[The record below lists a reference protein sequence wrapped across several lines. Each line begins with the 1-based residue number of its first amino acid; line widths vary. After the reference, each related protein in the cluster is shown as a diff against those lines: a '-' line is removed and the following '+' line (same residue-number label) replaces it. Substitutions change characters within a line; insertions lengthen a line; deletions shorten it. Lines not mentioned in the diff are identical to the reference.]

1 MLPNSLLQRLASW
14 CPWLLRLTDEPK
26 QPVKVL
32 VTGAAGQIGYAIVA
46 MIARGLMLG
55 PDQPVVLHM
64 LDIPKSAE
72 TLNGVRMELI
82 DAALPLLRGVVAT
95 SDEAEAFRGVNFAV
109 LIGGWPRKEG
119 MQRKDLIA
127 KNVPI
132 YQSQASALQQHAA
145 PDCKVLVV
153 ANPANTN
160 ALVLKEF
167 APAVPAKNI
176 TCLTRLDH
184 NRALGQISEKLG
196 VHVGDVRNAIVWGNH
211 SSTQFPDASHA
222 TARTQHGEM
231 PVVELIADE
240 KWLKEEFVSVV
251 QQRGEAVIKAR
262 KQSSS
267 LSAASAA
274 CDHMRDW
281 ILGTPKGTWVSMGV
295 YSDGSYGVPEGIFYS
310 FPVTCDKGEWSIVQG
325 LEVDDFARSKMELS
339 ANELDEERSM
349 AYEFVSSEIDQ

>member
-1 MLPNSLLQRLASW
+1 MLSNSLLQRLASW
-14 CPWLLRLTDEPK
+14 CPWLLRDEPK

-32 VTGAAGQIGYAIVA
+32 VTGAAGQIGYAIVP

-64 LDIPKSAE
+64 LDIPAMADA
-72 TLNGVRMELI
+72 LNGVRMELV

-95 SDEAEAFRGVNFAV
+95 SDEAEAFRCVNFAV

-119 MQRKDLIA
+119 MERNDLIA
-127 KNVPI
+127 KN
-132 YQSQASALQQHAA
+132 
-145 PDCKVLVV
+145 VLVV

-160 ALVLKEF
+160 ALVLKEN
-167 APAVPAKNI
+167 AV
-176 TCLTRLDH
+176 
-184 NRALGQISEKLG
+184 
-196 VHVGDVRNAIVWGNH
+196 VWGNH

-222 TARTQHGEM
+222 TVRTEHGEK
-231 PVVELIADE
+231 PVRELVADE
-240 KWLKEEFVSVV
+240 KWLREEFVSIV
-251 QQRGEAVIKAR
+251 QQRGAAVIKAR

-295 YSDGSYGVPEGIFYS
+295 YSDGSYGVPDGIFYS
-310 FPVTCDKGEWSIVQG
+310 FPVTCEKGEWSIVQG
-325 LEVDDFARSKMELS
+325 LQVDDFARSKMELS

-349 AYEFVSSEIDQ
+349 AYEFVST

>member
-1 MLPNSLLQRLASW
+1 MLPNSVFQRLVKW
-14 CPWLLRLTDEPK
+14 CPWLLRVRDEPK

-32 VTGAAGQIGYAIVA
+32 VTGAAGQIGYAIVP

-64 LDIPKSAE
+64 LDLPRSADA
-72 TLNGVRMELI
+72 LKGVRMELI
-82 DAALPLLRGVVAT
+82 DAALPLLRGVVVT
-95 SDEAEAFRGVNFAV
+95 SDEAEAFKGVNFAV

-119 MQRKDLIA
+119 MERNDLIA
-127 KNVPI
+127 KNVTI
-132 YQSQASALQQHAA
+132 YRSQASALQKHAA
-145 PDCKVLVV
+145 PNCKVLVV

-167 APAVPAKNI
+167 ASAIPTKNI

-196 VHVGDVRNAIVWGNH
+196 VHVGDVKNAIVWGNH

-222 TARTQHGEM
+222 TVRTEQGEK
-231 PVVELIADE
+231 PVRELVADE
-240 KWLKEEFVSVV
+240 KWLREEFVSIV
-251 QQRGEAVIKAR
+251 QQRGAAVIKAR

-267 LSAASAA
+267 LSAASSA

-281 ILGTPKGTWVSMGV
+281 ILGTPKGSWVSMGV
-295 YSDGSYGVPEGIFYS
+295 HSDGSYGVPEGIFYS
-310 FPVTCDKGEWSIVQG
+310 FPVTCEKGEWAIVQG
-325 LEVDDFARSKMELS
+325 LQVDEFARSKMELS
-339 ANELDEERSM
+339 VNELEEEKVI
-349 AYEFVSSEIDQ
+349 AYELVSS

>member
-1 MLPNSLLQRLASW
+1 MSSSISLLQRLARW
-14 CPWLLRLTDEPK
+14 RPWVLRDEPK
-26 QPVKVL
+26 QAVKVL

-46 MIARGLMLG
+46 MIARGQMLG
-55 PDQPVVLHM
+55 PEQPVVLHM
-64 LDIPKSAE
+64 LGLPRAADA
-72 TLNGVRMELI
+72 LNGVRMELI

-95 SDEAEAFRGVNFAV
+95 SNEAEAFKGVNVAI

-119 MQRKDLIA
+119 MKRKDLIA

-132 YQSQASALQQHAA
+132 YKSQASALQQHAA
-145 PDCKVLVV
+145 PNCKVLVV

-167 APAVPAKNI
+167 AGGIPAKNI
-176 TCLTRLDH
+176 TCLMRLDH
-184 NRALGQISEKLG
+184 NRALGQIAEKLN
-196 VHVGDVRNAIVWGNH
+196 VPVSDVKNAIIWGNH

-222 TARTQHGEM
+222 TIRTELGER
-231 PVVELIADE
+231 PVTELVADE
-240 KWLKEEFVSVV
+240 KWLREEFVSTV
-251 QQRGEAVIKAR
+251 QQRGAAVIKAR

-274 CDHMRDW
+274 CDHVRDW

-295 YSDGSYGVPEGIFYS
+295 CSDGSYGIPEGTFFS

-325 LEVDDFARSKMELS
+325 LQIDDFARSKMEAS
-339 ANELDEERSM
+339 TSELKEEK
-349 AYEFVSSEIDQ
+349 AVAINIL

>member
-1 MLPNSLLQRLASW
+1 
-14 CPWLLRLTDEPK
+14 
-26 QPVKVL
+26 
-32 VTGAAGQIGYAIVA
+32 

-55 PDQPVVLHM
+55 LDQPVVLHM
-64 LDIPKSAE
+64 LDIPQMAGA
-72 TLNGVRMELI
+72 LNGVRMELV

-95 SDEAEAFRGVNFAV
+95 SDEAEAFQGVNFAV

-119 MQRKDLIA
+119 MERKDLIA
-127 KNVPI
+127 KNVAI
-132 YQSQASALQQHAA
+132 YRIKIKISILMNFNPVTSRRALQ
-145 PDCKVLVV
+145 VLVV

-222 TARTQHGEM
+222 TARTDHGEK
-231 PVVELIADE
+231 PVGELVADE
-240 KWLKEEFVSVV
+240 KWLRDEFVSIV
-251 QQRGEAVIKAR
+251 QQRGAAVIKAR

-295 YSDGSYGVPEGIFYS
+295 YSDGSYSVPKGIFYS
-310 FPVTCDKGEWSIVQG
+310 FPVTCEKGEWSIVQG
-325 LEVDDFARSKMELS
+325 LQVDDFARSKMELS

-349 AYEFVSSEIDQ
+349 ASEFVSS

>member
-1 MLPNSLLQRLASW
+1 MMSSNSLFQRLAKW
-14 CPWLLRLTDEPK
+14 CPWLLRDEPK
-26 QPVKVL
+26 KPVKVL

-55 PDQPVVLHM
+55 ADQPVVLHL
-64 LDIPKSAE
+64 LDLPVAANA
-72 TLNGVRMELI
+72 LNGVRMELI

-95 SDEAEAFRGVNFAV
+95 SDEAEAFKGVNVAIV
-109 LIGGWPRKEG
+109 IGGWPRRDG
-119 MQRKDLIA
+119 MERKDLIS
-127 KNVPI
+127 KNVTI
-132 YQSQASALQQHAA
+132 YKSQASALHQHAA
-145 PDCKVLVV
+145 PNCKVLVV

-167 APAVPAKNI
+167 APAIPAKNI

-184 NRALGQISEKLG
+184 NRALGQVAEKLN
-196 VHVGDVRNAIVWGNH
+196 VHVGDVKNAIIWGNH

-222 TARTQHGEM
+222 TVSTDRGER
-231 PVVELIADE
+231 PVRELIADE
-240 KWLKEEFVSVV
+240 IWLREEFVTDV
-251 QQRGEAVIKAR
+251 QQRGAAVIKAR

-295 YSDGSYGVPEGIFYS
+295 YSDGSYGVPEGVFFS
-310 FPVTCDKGEWSIVQG
+310 FPVTCEKGEWSVVQG
-325 LEVDDFARSKMELS
+325 LEIDDFARSKMETS
-339 ANELDEERSM
+339 ATELKEEKSI
-349 AYEFVSSEIDQ
+349 AYEFL

>member
-1 MLPNSLLQRLASW
+1 MLPNSLFQRLTGKSITS
-14 CPWLLRLTDEPK
+14 LNDTDC
-26 QPVKVL
+26 
-32 VTGAAGQIGYAIVA
+32 AGQIGYAIVP

-64 LDIPKSAE
+64 LDLPRSADA
-72 TLNGVRMELI
+72 LNGVRMELI
-82 DAALPLLRGVVAT
+82 DAALPLLRGVVVT
-95 SDEAEAFRGVNFAV
+95 SDEAEAFKGVNFAV

-119 MQRKDLIA
+119 MERNDLIA
-127 KNVPI
+127 KNVTI
-132 YQSQASALQQHAA
+132 YRSQASALQKHAA
-145 PDCKVLVV
+145 PNCKVLVV

-167 APAVPAKNI
+167 ASAIPAKNI

-196 VHVGDVRNAIVWGNH
+196 VHVGDVKNAIVWGNH

-222 TARTQHGEM
+222 TVKTEQGEK
-231 PVVELIADE
+231 PVRELVTDE
-240 KWLKEEFVSVV
+240 KWLREEFVSIV
-251 QQRGEAVIKAR
+251 QQRGAAVIKAR

-310 FPVTCDKGEWSIVQG
+310 FPVTCEKGEWTIVQG
-325 LEVDDFARSKMELS
+325 LQIDEFARSKMELS
-339 ANELDEERSM
+339 ANELEEEKAI
-349 AYEFVSSEIDQ
+349 AYELVSS

>member
-1 MLPNSLLQRLASW
+1 MMLSNPLLQRLARW
-14 CPWLLRLTDEPK
+14 CPWVLRDEPK

-55 PDQPVVLHM
+55 PDQPVILHM
-64 LDIPKSAE
+64 LDLPRAAE
-72 TLNGVRMELI
+72 ALDGVRMELI
-82 DAALPLLRGVVAT
+82 DAALPLLRGVLAT
-95 SDEAEAFRGVNFAV
+95 SDEAEAFQGVSVAV

-119 MQRKDLIA
+119 MERKDLIA
-127 KNVPI
+127 KNVSI
-132 YQSQASALQQHAA
+132 YKSQASALQQHAA
-145 PDCKVLVV
+145 PNCKVVVV

-167 APAVPAKNI
+167 GPSIPAKNI

-184 NRALGQISEKLG
+184 NRALGQVAEKLN
-196 VHVGDVRNAIVWGNH
+196 VHVGDVKNAIIWGNH

-222 TARTQHGEM
+222 TARTDLGEK
-231 PVVELIADE
+231 PVKQLVADE
-240 KWLKEEFVSVV
+240 KWLKEEFVSTV
-251 QQRGEAVIKAR
+251 QQRGAAVIKAR

-274 CDHMRDW
+274 CDHVRDW

-295 YSDGSYGVPEGIFYS
+295 YSDGSYGVPEGLFYS
-310 FPVTCDKGEWSIVQG
+310 FPVTCEKGEWSIVQG
-325 LEVDDFARSKMELS
+325 LQIDDFARSKMEAS
-339 ANELDEERSM
+339 ANELEEEKSIAM
-349 AYEFVSSEIDQ
+349 NIL

>member
-1 MLPNSLLQRLASW
+1 MSSTSSLLQRLARW
-14 CPWLLRLTDEPK
+14 RPWALRDEPK
-26 QPVKVL
+26 QAVRVL

-55 PDQPVVLHM
+55 PDQPVILHM
-64 LDIPKSAE
+64 LDLPRAAE
-72 TLNGVRMELI
+72 ALNGVRMELI

-95 SDEAEAFRGVNFAV
+95 SDEAEAFKGVDVAI

-119 MQRKDLIA
+119 MKRKDLIA

-132 YQSQASALQQHAA
+132 YKSQASALQQHAA
-145 PDCKVLVV
+145 PNCKVLVV

-167 APAVPAKNI
+167 AAGIPAKNI

-184 NRALGQISEKLG
+184 NRALGQVAEKLN
-196 VHVGDVRNAIVWGNH
+196 VPVGDVKNAIIWGNH
-211 SSTQFPDASHA
+211 SSTQVPDASHA
-222 TARTQHGEM
+222 TARTGLGERT
-231 PVVELIADE
+231 VKELVGDE
-240 KWLKEEFVSVV
+240 KWLREEFVRTV
-251 QQRGEAVIKAR
+251 QQRGAAVIKAR

-274 CDHMRDW
+274 CDHIRDW

-295 YSDGSYGVPEGIFYS
+295 CSDGSYGVPEGLFYS

-325 LEVDDFARSKMELS
+325 LQIDDFARSKMEAS
-339 ANELDEERSM
+339 AVELNEEKFIALN
-349 AYEFVSSEIDQ
+349 IL